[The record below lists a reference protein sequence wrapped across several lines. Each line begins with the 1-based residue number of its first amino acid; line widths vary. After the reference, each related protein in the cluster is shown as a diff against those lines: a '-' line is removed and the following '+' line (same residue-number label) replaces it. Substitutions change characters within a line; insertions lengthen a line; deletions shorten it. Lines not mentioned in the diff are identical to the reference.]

1 MYCLSKEI
9 TGIEKDLVFD
19 KDKNLINREKL
30 ETDIFIGKDDNFNSI
45 TYFSK
50 NAGTNLELEIPIK
63 YKNMWSFIRKNPDW
77 SSVLGF
83 EKFVSMSLKLIKQT
97 ESFLNNEN
105 NKYYYND
112 IINHYNLFKEV
123 KSAKVNKN
131 NLLKYINSVEK
142 YRAKQILETIEKET
156 MTFKPIKY
164 SLFNTTTGRMTIS
177 SGLNLLTL
185 KKENRNIIGSSYD
198 EGKILEIDIKNLEP
212 RILMGMFN
220 KEVPEDIYSW
230 IANEVLHDISV
241 DRNFIKELTFKILY
255 GASMNTIKKDL
266 SWMHDIE
273 DIVNR
278 IKSNMGYQELALK
291 IKSEMQEGY
300 FRNYYGRKL
309 KNSSANINHYLQSTG
324 VDVSM
329 YCFSKINNILKQA
342 GMRFKIIGFIH
353 DAMIIDTDKTS
364 SETIIKNLNEKN
376 ISVQGFN
383 NKFPIIIT
391 EVLWRNLIDMY
402 HI

>member
-9 TGIEKDLVFD
+9 TGIDKDLVFD
-19 KDKNLINREKL
+19 KNKKLINRKMI
-30 ETDIFIGKDDNFNSI
+30 ETDIFIGKNNNSNSI

-50 NAGTNLELEIPIK
+50 NAGVELELEIPIK
-63 YKNMWSFIRKNPDW
+63 YRNMWSFIKKNPDW
-77 SSVLGF
+77 SSVLGL
-83 EKFVSMSLKLIKQT
+83 EKFVNMSIKLINKT
-97 ESFLNNEN
+97 ECFLSDEN
-105 NKYYYND
+105 NAYYYND
-112 IINHYNLFKEV
+112 CKKHYNLFKEI
-123 KSAKVNKN
+123 KPAQVNREK
-131 NLLKYINSVEK
+131 LLKYINSVEK
-142 YRAKQILETIEKET
+142 YRAKQILEVINKDT
-156 MTFKPIKY
+156 MMFNPIKY
-164 SLFNTTTGRMTIS
+164 SLFNTVTGRMTVY

-185 KKENRNIIGSSYD
+185 KKENRNIIKSSYD

-220 KEVPEDIYSW
+220 KEVPDDIYSW
-230 IANEVLHDISV
+230 IGNDVLHDISI
-241 DRNFIKELTFKILY
+241 DRNFVKELTFKILY

-266 SWMHDIE
+266 DWLYDIE

-291 IKSEMQEGY
+291 IKSEMKEGY
-300 FRNYYGRKL
+300 FKNYYGRKL

-329 YCFSKINNILKQA
+329 HCFSKINNILKQG

-353 DAMIIDTDKTS
+353 DAMIIDADKTS
-364 SETIIKNLNEKN
+364 SQTIIKNLNKKN

-391 EVLWRNLIDMY
+391 EVL
-402 HI
+402 

>member
-9 TGIEKDLVFD
+9 TGIDKDLVFD
-19 KDKNLINREKL
+19 KDKKLINREKTS
-30 ETDIFIGKDDNFNSI
+30 TDIFIGKSDNTNSI
-45 TYFSK
+45 SYFSK
-50 NAGTNLELEIPIK
+50 KAGCDLELEIPIK
-63 YKNMWSFIRKNPDW
+63 YRNMWGFIKKNPDW
-77 SSVLGF
+77 SYVLGI
-83 EKFVSMSLKLIKQT
+83 EKFVSMSIKLIKKT

-105 NKYYYND
+105 NRYYYDNSV
-112 IINHYNLFKEV
+112 NHYKLFNEIKPG
-123 KSAKVNKN
+123 KVNKQK
-131 NLLKYINSVEK
+131 LLEYINSVEK
-142 YRAKQILETIEKET
+142 YRAKQILETIDKEK
-156 MTFKPIKY
+156 MQFKVIDY
-164 SLFNTTTGRMTIS
+164 SLFNTVTGRMTIS

-185 KKENRNIIGSSYD
+185 KKENRNIIKSSYD

-220 KEVPEDIYSW
+220 KDVPDDIYSW
-230 IANEVLHDISV
+230 IANEVLHDISI
-241 DRNFIKELTFKILY
+241 DRNFVKELTFKILY

-266 SWMHDIE
+266 DWLYDIE
-273 DIVNR
+273 EIVNR

-329 YCFSKINNILKQA
+329 YCFSKINSILKQA

-353 DAMIIDTDKTS
+353 DAMIIDADKTS
-364 SETIIKNLNEKN
+364 SETIIKNLNEKS
-376 ISVQGFN
+376 IAVTGFN

-391 EVLWRNLIDMY
+391 EVL
-402 HI
+402 

>member
-278 IKSNMGYQELALK
+278 IKSNMGYNFLSR
-291 IKSEMQEGY
+291 I
-300 FRNYYGRKL
+300 
-309 KNSSANINHYLQSTG
+309 NSFY
-324 VDVSM
+324 
-329 YCFSKINNILKQA
+329 
-342 GMRFKIIGFIH
+342 
-353 DAMIIDTDKTS
+353 
-364 SETIIKNLNEKN
+364 
-376 ISVQGFN
+376 
-383 NKFPIIIT
+383 
-391 EVLWRNLIDMY
+391 
-402 HI
+402 